1 MAWHHLILT
10 SKFIMSAFRLLQN
23 YCKQNTCKRPRWMFY
38 ICKKGQTKFHKK
50 PKNKTYESSK
60 ERNWQIK
67 KIHHWQN
74 KQQTKKFNKLKSME
88 RQVRS
93 HQLVQQNRR
102 KKKSYIHSFWYP
114 GLLPFNLQIYPN
126 QSRRICQNKSIYIIQ
141 EGEKIILG
149 NQKWMKKVGKQ
160 LDVTMGAYNE
170 GTKIFKHWGLFIL
183 YKFQQLNKINNFGL
197 YWNDGLAVVTNMTGP
212 LSEKVKKEL
221 QVLFKKVGLK
231 LLNAIT
237 HLLII

>member
-23 YCKQNTCKRPRWMFY
+23 YCKQNTCKRSPWMFY
-38 ICKKGQTKFHKK
+38 ICKKAQTKFHKK
-50 PKNKTYESSK
+50 PKNKTYEPSK

-67 KIHHWQN
+67 QIHHWQN

-93 HQLVQQNRR
+93 HQLVQQKRR

-141 EGEKIILG
+141 EGEKIIYHSRKSEM
-149 NQKWMKKVGKQ
+149 NEKSGKAAWFNYGRIQ
-160 LDVTMGAYNE
+160 QGYQN
-170 GTKIFKHWGLFIL
+170 FKTLRII
-183 YKFQQLNKINNFGL
+183 Y
-197 YWNDGLAVVTNMTGP
+197 T
-212 LSEKVKKEL
+212 L
-221 QVLFKKVGLK
+221 QVLTVKQNKQFWSLLKQWVGSGYEYDWSIVRK
-231 LLNAIT
+231 S
-237 HLLII
+237 